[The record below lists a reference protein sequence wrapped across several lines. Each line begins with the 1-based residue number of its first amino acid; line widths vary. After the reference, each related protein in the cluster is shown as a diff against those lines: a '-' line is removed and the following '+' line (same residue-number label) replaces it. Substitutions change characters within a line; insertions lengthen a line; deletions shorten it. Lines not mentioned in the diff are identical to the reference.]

1 MEFAVTDLPRWT
13 AHAWRI
19 RRAEEAA
26 LERGREG

>member
-1 MEFAVTDLPRWT
+1 MEAAVTDLPKWS

-26 LERGREG
+26 AARAYER